1 MLVYEKKVEGQRK
14 IFGTLENIPSAEDE
28 ALVYTTEDGTE
39 IDDLTLN
46 EQYVDSGNG
55 GIIRVADNTE
65 IFVSLDSTV
74 IVPPNGE
81 IVPVL
86 ESIEV
91 TTLPTITTYGAAHQ
105 KYDWTG
111 MVVTATYTD
120 GTTAAVTGYT
130 TSPAD
135 GADVPNDNTTVEVT
149 VTYEG
154 KTDTF
159 EVTVQSWE

>member
-1 MLVYEKKVEGQRK
+1 MLIYEKKVEGQRK
-14 IFGTLENIPSAEDE
+14 IFGTLGNIPSTEDE

-55 GIIRVADNTE
+55 GIIRVKDNTE
-65 IFVSLDSTV
+65 VYVSLGDTV
-74 IVPPNGE
+74 IVPPNGKV
-81 IVPVL
+81 VPVL

-91 TTLPTITTYGAAHQ
+91 TTLPTLVEYGYSHQ

-111 MVVTATYTD
+111 MVVTATYSNGDSEEVTD
-120 GTTAAVTGYT
+120 YT
-130 TSPAD
+130 TDPED
-135 GADVPNDNTTVEVT
+135 GADVPNDNRTVTVT

-159 EVTVQSWE
+159 DVTVSAWE